1 MQQTV
6 ICDLARTETLFRGG
20 AAAKL
25 KTSDYALARAAASGA
40 RAAIG
45 ELYER
50 YRCRVYLLCLRMTR
64 NTTEAED
71 LTQDVFIHLLRKI
84 GSFRGESQ
92 FVTWLHRLT
101 VNHVLMHFRRATVRR
116 EKTAKQD
123 IEAENLRSPK
133 SNQVTGAQFVN
144 RIALDAALAQLPA
157 GCRMV
162 FILFDVEGY
171 NHEEIARMLG
181 CSTGNSKSQLHKARM
196 KLRLLLETGRSKRII
211 SAGRGDDRE
220 EAQSRRGV
228 ISSAITPRP
237 LPGLRR

>member
-6 ICDLARTETLFRGG
+6 ICNLPRPKTFFIGE
-20 AAAKL
+20 AAANL

-116 EKTAKQD
+116 EKIAEQD
-123 IEAENLRSPK
+123 MEAENLRSPK
-133 SNQVTGAQFVN
+133 SNHADSAQVVD

-157 GCRMV
+157 GCRMI

-196 KLRLLLETGRSKRII
+196 RLRLLLETGRSKPIT
-211 SAGRGDDRE
+211 SAGRGDDAE
-220 EAQSRRGV
+220 QAQS
-228 ISSAITPRP
+228 
-237 LPGLRR
+237 